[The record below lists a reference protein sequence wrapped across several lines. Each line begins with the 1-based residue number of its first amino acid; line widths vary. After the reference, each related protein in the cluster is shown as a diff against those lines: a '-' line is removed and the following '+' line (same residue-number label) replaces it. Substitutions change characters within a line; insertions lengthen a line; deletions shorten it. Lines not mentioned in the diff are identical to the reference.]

1 MEQKLK
7 RLPRKSWY
15 SSRRW
20 SLPRIIVQAIFLL
33 LFFFLFLQTESKGM
47 DSLGYPVEF
56 FLYLDPLVALSTF
69 FSAHYLPPGVCWSL
83 LVIAITVV
91 FGRVF
96 CGWMCPFGTLHN
108 MIGALRKWKGAQR
121 VRGWFRIKYLLLIFF
136 LSGSLVG
143 IQLTGLFDPITLLI
157 RHLSVGIYPAF
168 NYLVNG
174 IMDSVYKTDL
184 GLLTSISDSIYN
196 LLKKSLL
203 AFQQPYFLQGS
214 LITLLFLAIILSN
227 LSERRFWCRYLCPLG
242 ALLGLLGRWAPFKRK
257 VSEDCNSCALCNMKC
272 QGGIKTDTWK
282 PSECYYCMSCGDTC
296 PKKAVSF
303 AFALKPANESV
314 EFGRRNALLAG
325 GAGLV
330 SVAVSRATPIFNPNK
345 TNPNLIRPP
354 GALPELEFLAR
365 CVKCG
370 ACMKVCTT
378 NALQPTFLEAGLEG
392 LWSPIVVPKTGY
404 CEFNCTLCGQVCPTG
419 AIQPLTLTQ
428 KREWRIGTA
437 MFDLSRCLPHAHNT
451 PCIVCEEVC
460 PTPKKSIWFKE
471 VVAHDRDGNEL
482 LVKQPRVDLKNCIG
496 CGVCET
502 KCPLVDAPGIR
513 VTSIG
518 ETRSKKNQIL
528 LDNNVGNDYGY

>member
-1 MEQKLK
+1 MKK
-7 RLPRKSWY
+7 SARKSWY
-15 SSRRW
+15 SSRKQR
-20 SLPRIIVQAIFLL
+20 LPRIIVQAFFLI
-33 LFFFLFLQTESKGM
+33 LFFFLFLQTESKGT
-47 DSLGYPVEF
+47 DRLGYPVEF
-56 FLYLDPLVALSTF
+56 FLNLDPLVALSTF
-69 FSAHYLPPGVCWSL
+69 LSGHSLPVGVWWCL
-83 LVIAITVV
+83 PVIAITVV
-91 FGRVF
+91 LGRVF
-96 CGWMCPFGTLHN
+96 CGWVCPFGTLNN
-108 MIGALRKWKGAQR
+108 MIGALKKWKGAQR
-121 VRGWFRIKYLLLIFF
+121 VRGWFRAKYLLLAFL

-143 IQLTGLFDPITLLI
+143 IQLTGIFDPITLLI
-157 RHLSVGIYPAF
+157 RHLTVGVYPAF
-168 NYLVNG
+168 NYSVNG
-174 IMDSVYKTDL
+174 IMDSVYKTDV
-184 GLLTSISDSIYN
+184 GLLTSVSDGLYG
-196 LLKKSLL
+196 LLKKTVL
-203 AFQQPYFLQGS
+203 AFQQPYFVQGS
-214 LITLLFLAIILSN
+214 LITLLFIAIILLN

-257 VSEDCNSCALCNMKC
+257 TSEDCNSCGLCDMKC
-272 QGGIKTDTWK
+272 QGGIKTEAWK
-282 PSECYYCMSCGDTC
+282 PSECYYCMSCGDEC

-303 AFALKPANESV
+303 GFSAKPADESV
-314 EFGRRNALLAG
+314 VLGRRNVLLAG
-325 GAGLV
+325 GAGLA
-330 SVAVSRATPIFNPNK
+330 SVAVSRATPVFNPNK
-345 TNPNLIRPP
+345 ANPSLIRPP
-354 GALPELEFLAR
+354 GALPEPEFLAR

-419 AIQPLTLTQ
+419 AIQPLTPER

-471 VVAHDRDGNEL
+471 VVVQDRDGNDVV
-482 LVKQPRVDLKNCIG
+482 VKQPRVDLKNCIG

-528 LDNNVGNDYGY
+528 LDNNAGDGYGY